1 MSDGVGA
8 LRERLRAAA
17 TDDRGFTM
25 TEIVVTMTVMSVVM
39 AIFTGGIVQ
48 MFNTSDKSESLA
60 ASQAQNNIAFLRLDK
75 QIRYASGISTPGAV
89 NSAPYVEYLL
99 SSTGTA
105 TCYELRLKDAKLQQ
119 RVWVQGTSASGS
131 PWTVLASGVTS
142 TQPFTYLAAN
152 ATFNFQRLRL
162 RLTATYGGNKTLSAA
177 NTDITF
183 TAVNTTLGT
192 SSAAVCTEGRAA

>member
-1 MSDGVGA
+1 
-8 LRERLRAAA
+8 
-17 TDDRGFTM
+17 
-25 TEIVVTMTVMSVVM
+25 MSVVM

-99 SSTGTA
+99 ASTGTA
-105 TCYELRLKDAKLQQ
+105 TCY
-119 RVWVQGTSASGS
+119 QGTTASGS